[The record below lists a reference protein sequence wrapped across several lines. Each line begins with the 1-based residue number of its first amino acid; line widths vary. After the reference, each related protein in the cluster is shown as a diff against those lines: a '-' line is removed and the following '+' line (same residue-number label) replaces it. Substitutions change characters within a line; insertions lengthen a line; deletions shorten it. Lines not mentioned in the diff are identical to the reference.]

1 MEFQMKK
8 KVGILLL
15 VLTIITSNFSI
26 AQAVK
31 PGDTENVMFTTAAG
45 GLASVVITI
54 LVTDGLEIVDVS
66 STQSLFIGNR
76 SESIWQLFSLGI
88 ASIMTIVV
96 EVKVKEGVVEDQKV
110 IMKQDYNMQ
119 GLFVADSVAE
129 VIIDEVW
136 SEWIVTKEPTCETP
150 GQKKRDSNKGNSE
163 TVEIPALKHKW
174 SKWNVITER
183 TETNPGIEERICE
196 NDEKH
201 KETRQIKLPGDAD
214 DNNKVDVQDLLAI
227 IEFIIS
233 GTEPASLYNAD
244 ENDDNYV
251 NIFDLMSICENL
263 IKSQT
268 SDDMIISYVC

>member
-1 MEFQMKK
+1 MKK
-8 KVGILLL
+8 KIGVLLL
-15 VLTIITSNFSI
+15 VLTIITSNVSI

-66 STQSLFIGNR
+66 SSLSLFIGNS
-76 SESIWQLFSLGI
+76 SESVWQLFSLGI

-96 EVKVKEGVVEDQKV
+96 EVKVKEGVEEDQKV

-136 SEWIVTKEPTCETP
+136 SEWIVTKEPTCETL

-174 SKWNVITER
+174 GNWNVITER

-214 DNNKVDVQDLLAI
+214 DNNKVEIHDIVSIIDYIVAGSELA
-227 IEFIIS
+227 S
-233 GTEPASLYNAD
+233 MVNAD
-244 ENDDNYV
+244 ANSDGEIGIDD
-251 NIFDLMSICENL
+251 L
-263 IKSQT
+263 IW
-268 SDDMIISYVC
+268 IVVYLGNH